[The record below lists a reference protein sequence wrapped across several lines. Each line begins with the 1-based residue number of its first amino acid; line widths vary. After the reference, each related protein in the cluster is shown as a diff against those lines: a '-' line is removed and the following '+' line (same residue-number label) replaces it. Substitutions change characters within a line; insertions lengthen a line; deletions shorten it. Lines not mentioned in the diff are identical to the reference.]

1 MESRPIT
8 FVVVNFVNF
17 FYIGKDV
24 NGIFCIPQWKHREQL
39 AQMHA
44 EKGGNQVTNSGRGQR
59 NEHSTECGLKQE
71 RCLPVNQHLDNF
83 AN

>member
-8 FVVVNFVNF
+8 LVVNFVNFFF

-24 NGIFCIPQWKHREQL
+24 NGIFCIRKWKHREQL

-44 EKGGNQVTNSGRGQR
+44 GKGRESGDQLRSR
-59 NEHSTECGLKQE
+59 SKK
-71 RCLPVNQHLDNF
+71 
-83 AN
+83 

>member
-8 FVVVNFVNF
+8 FVVNFVNFF

-24 NGIFCIPQWKHREQL
+24 NGIFCIRKWKHREQL

-44 EKGGNQVTNSGRGQR
+44 GKERESGDQLRSR
-59 NEHSTECGLKQE
+59 SKK
-71 RCLPVNQHLDNF
+71 
-83 AN
+83 